1 MAVVAPLSEKNTF
14 DFLRHILL
22 NATFVFRQLKCKLY
36 AVIKNFKAA
45 F

>member
-14 DFLRHILL
+14 DFLRHTLL
-22 NATFVFRQLKCKLY
+22 NETLRFRKLKCKFY